1 MDEVSI
7 GAMFMWTSQS
17 INCCT
22 LRFCLFFHNFKHN
35 PGSQTKTVLEQ
46 QTFCH
51 NLIFPDAVCILGKQ
65 FLLLICHGGKQ
76 FLLVPADQLE

>member
-35 PGSQTKTVLEQ
+35 PGSKTKTVLEQ
-46 QTFCH
+46 QTLRH
-51 NLIFPDAVCILGKQ
+51 SLMLPDTVCITGENSFWASVMVDSSLSS
-65 FLLLICHGGKQ
+65 LRLIS
-76 FLLVPADQLE
+76 